1 MRALSRHFLAPLIV
15 AAAAL
20 TAGPAYLATGA
31 PAVHSA
37 ALARQCP
44 PGTNWDTIKQ
54 ACT

>member
-1 MRALSRHFLAPLIV
+1 MRALSRHFLAPLIM
-15 AAAAL
+15 AAATL

-37 ALARQCP
+37 ALAHQCP

-54 ACT
+54 ACV